1 MALSPE
7 LEALVVQ
14 AEGVLID
21 ARIALAQF
29 KSSHS
34 GKAQRC
40 DHTDYMSIWVRSQSQ
55 PWTVTDKEQ
64 AILSTATGIVTAE
77 DFAALHEAPGSS
89 WNPSEITRR
98 KGAQFAAMG
107 ETARAATFAKAT
119 PVKDKKYYRQLW
131 MRGGGSTARAE
142 CIAHAGSKNM
152 ALWQYRS
159 WLWADEPRTLPP
171 GATPSAIAW
180 AEKVLRTSA

>member
-1 MALSPE
+1 MALSPD
-7 LEALVVQ
+7 LERLVND
-14 AEGVLID
+14 AEGVLLD
-21 ARIALAQF
+21 ARIALTEFRAGHAGTPQ
-29 KSSHS
+29 KI
-34 GKAQRC
+34 
-40 DHTDYMSIWVRSQSQ
+40 DHDDYMAIWVRSQSQ

-152 ALWQYRS
+152 ALWQYKS
-159 WLWADEPRTLPP
+159 WLWADEPRAPTP
-171 GATPSAIAW
+171 GAHPSAVAW
-180 AEKVLRTSA
+180 AERQLKGAA